1 MYPKKSSGTAWAI
14 RSVLLSV
21 LGCTPV
27 VVQATE
33 PDKTNANDLEEIV
46 VVAARQ
52 PTQIYKT
59 GRAITSLDENQ
70 IDNLGYEYAA
80 DLFRFVPGVAVNRTG
95 GYGGNTQLRI
105 RGAENNHSVVLIDGI
120 DVSSAGSG
128 EFDLSSLLS
137 AEIERI
143 EVLRG
148 PQSGLYGSNALGGV
162 VNILTRAPEEGFELR
177 TEMEAGSDD
186 ARHGAVSITAGNDM
200 LRGRLTYVQRQSEF
214 DLSNDDSLIGSE
226 DDEDQNRTLSGKVQF
241 DASDKLTFELSGRHT
256 KKDTDT
262 DGFDFSG
269 GPRQGLAIDDN
280 SYSNTE
286 DFTLGAVGTA
296 SLAEGRSIT
305 RLSMA
310 TTETEIRGRS
320 WGSEAERDE
329 VRLDT
334 SWRWRSSNNLQQRT
348 TAYVHWEEE
357 SFRNTVPLDPSQ
369 APEQTRDLLGFGLEH
384 RIEID
389 DAFFINANLRQDNND
404 DFDDSTT
411 YSIDVSY
418 RVADTG
424 TRLHASYGRAVTNPT
439 FFEQFGFV
447 PGSFVGNPSLQPE
460 QSTGWDAGIE
470 QKLLDNSLLIDIS
483 YFDADLTDEIQAV
496 FPSVLNASGQ
506 SERSG
511 AELSMS
517 WKPAANTSINAT
529 YTYTDADEPGGE
541 EVRRPRHMASAGIA
555 RRLLNGRL
563 QVAGSALYNGAM
575 LDNDFRNFFTNGFVS
590 QRTELDSYVLI
601 NLKASFRVTDAL
613 QVYVRLANLFDEDY
627 EESISYATPGRSIFA
642 GLKYRLRS

>member
-1 MYPKKSSGTAWAI
+1 MYLKNSPAPACVF
-14 RSVLLSV
+14 RSVLLAV

-27 VVQATE
+27 IAQAAE
-33 PDKTNANDLEEIV
+33 PGNTNAKKLEEIV
-46 VVAARQ
+46 VVASRQ
-52 PTQIYKT
+52 PTQTHKT
-59 GRAITSLDENQ
+59 GRAVTLLDETQ

-105 RGAENNHSVVLIDGI
+105 RGAENNHSVILIDGI
-120 DVSSAGSG
+120 DLSSAGSG

-137 AEIERI
+137 AEVERI

-162 VNILTRAPEEGFELR
+162 VNILTRAPEQGFELR
-177 TEMEAGSDD
+177 TELEAGADET
-186 ARHGAVSITAGNDM
+186 RHGAVSIAAGNDM

-214 DLSNDDSLIGSE
+214 DLSNDDSLVGGE

-241 DASDKLTFELSGRHT
+241 DASDNLTFELSGRHT
-256 KKDTDT
+256 KKHTDT

-286 DFTLGAVGTA
+286 DFTLGAVGTL

-310 TTETEIRGRS
+310 TTDTQIRGRS

-329 VRLDT
+329 IRLDT
-334 SWRWRSSNNLQQRT
+334 SWSWPSSNNLQQRT
-348 TAYVHWEEE
+348 TAYAHWEQE

-369 APEQTRDLLGFGLEH
+369 ATRQERDLLGFGLEH
-384 RIEID
+384 RIEIN
-389 DAFFINANLRQDNND
+389 DALFINANLRQDNND

-411 YSIDVSY
+411 YAIDVSY
-418 RVADTG
+418 LLTDSG

-460 QSTGWDAGIE
+460 QSTGWDAGVE
-470 QKLLDNSLLIDIS
+470 QALLNNSLLIDIS
-483 YFDADLTDEIQAV
+483 YFNADLTDEIQAL

-506 SERSG
+506 SKRSG

-517 WKPAANTSINAT
+517 WQPGASTSISAT

-541 EVRRPRHMASAGIA
+541 EVRRPRHMASASIA

-563 QVAGSALYNGAM
+563 QVAGSAVYNGAM

-590 QRTELDSYVLI
+590 QRTELDSYVLM

-613 QVYVRLANLFDEDY
+613 QVYVRLANLLDEDY
-627 EESISYATPGRSIFA
+627 EESISYATPGRSMFA
-642 GLKYRLRS
+642 GLRYRLGS